1 MNRHLKQHSQRL
13 NIKTTHLAS
22 LTAIFRPKKQPKP
35 PTANR
40 SHPPTAD
47 MNQDD
52 HLAGPGGSEVT
63 PEVSTSQPGDIRS
76 DDGTGSDGDEMSE
89 GAFGDPDSD
98 EFESDEEDLGCETT
112 EGRVPLDFELNAA
125 KAGNVHHGHEI
136 LTKN

>member
-1 MNRHLKQHSQRL
+1 MNRHLKQHSQHL

-22 LTAIFRPKKQPKP
+22 LTAIFHPKKQPKR

-47 MNQDD
+47 TNQDN
-52 HLAGPGGSEVT
+52 HLAGAGGSEVT

-89 GAFGDPDSD
+89 GAFGDSDLD
-98 EFESDEEDLGCETT
+98 EFESDEEDLSCKTM
-112 EGRVPLDFELNAA
+112 EGQVPLDFELNAS

-136 LTKN
+136 LTKS